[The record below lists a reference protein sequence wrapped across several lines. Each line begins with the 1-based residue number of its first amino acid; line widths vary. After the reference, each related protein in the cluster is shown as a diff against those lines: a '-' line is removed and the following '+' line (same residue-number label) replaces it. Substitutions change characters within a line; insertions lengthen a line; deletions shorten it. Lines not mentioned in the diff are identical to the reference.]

1 MHTSI
6 RPLTTVAELHACEAL
21 QRQVWA
27 MPDDL
32 EIVPA
37 HLLVAV
43 RRNGGLLLGAF
54 NGVELVGFV
63 FGFPGISGSGKL
75 KHCSHF
81 MGVTPGHQGRGVGY
95 QLKLAQR
102 EAVLDQGLDLVTWTY
117 DPLESRNAFLNM
129 HKLGCLC
136 RTYVRDYYGPLSDG
150 LSAGLPSDRYQ
161 VEWWI
166 GSKRVRQRLAG
177 EPSKRTADAIAQVN
191 ATARTVGGHLTP
203 GRVKLGINAP
213 TVRFEI
219 PPDIQALKAADPAL
233 ALEWRLAVRG
243 ICEAYFA
250 AGYAVVDCHHRRTR
264 DGGRSYYILAAD

>member
-1 MHTSI
+1 MNISV
-6 RPLTTVAELHACEAL
+6 RPLTTVAEFRACEAL

-43 RRNGGLLLGAF
+43 QRNGGLLLGAF
-54 NGVELVGFV
+54 SGDELVGFL

-81 MGVTPGHQGRGVGY
+81 MGVAPNYQGRGVGY
-95 QLKLAQR
+95 VLKLAQR
-102 EAVLDQGLDLVTWTY
+102 DAVLDQGIYLVTWTY
-117 DPLESRNAFLNM
+117 DPLESRNAYLNL
-129 HKLGCLC
+129 HKLGCVC

-150 LSAGLPSDRYQ
+150 LSAGLPSDRMQ

-166 GSKRVRQRLAG
+166 GSERVRQRLADDS
-177 EPSKRTADAIAQVN
+177 PRRLADSIVQVN
-191 ATARTVGGHLTP
+191 ATALTAEGHRTP
-203 GRVKLGINAP
+203 GRVNLGINAR

-219 PPDIQALKAADPAL
+219 PADYQSLKAADPAL
-233 ALEWRLAVRG
+233 ALEWRLTVRG

-250 AGYAVVDCHHRRTR
+250 AGYAVVDFCHRRTR
-264 DGGRSYYILAAD
+264 DGGRSYYILEAD